1 MTGPGKELES
11 TERLWVAG
19 GAGGLRLSVTSRS
32 AVEILQ
38 SRRGALFRI
47 APERRRPIVR
57 WKHIRKGHINTAYF
71 DLSFVCI
78 QVMISCVPKP
88 YYTGKSS
95 QNSNFS
101 EKSNF
106 TVISATTGSSRVR
119 VTTCRGCLGGARG
132 AETPSEVSRPPNQ
145 RRRGCSIRVTVG
157 QRETNCW
164 VPIDS
169 GNGHS
174 AASSHSVERSA
185 KAR

>member
-1 MTGPGKELES
+1 M
-11 TERLWVAG
+11 AG